1 MDVPDWLQDFAAA
14 ATALTIVVTIILYVW
29 QKTSAAKSEKQANRS
44 RLTEAYMNVSAHV
57 LSNNETISVAS
68 DLFNR
73 GIEKFDQKSNKRET
87 IIAIEILQLKLSALY
102 LEWNYRKT
110 YPESTQDLIADIRQ
124 EFRKI
129 LKLLGIKNDLPKVD
143 EDDDDFKKTFD
154 GTMRGF
160 AHNGDPNCRKI
171 IANLEEIFPG
181 YPAEFMELMKKYFH
195 LLDETIRVQESL
207 HLQNLGDTFE
217 GIKWLTDAGNTDN
230 VKHVVNTVFYR
241 YSADDPQS
249 QNTFEQLPSV
259 ELAIK
264 SLLDRKCIWED
275 IYIETQAATVKKM
288 AIDLNPAQRSYYKS
302 WRIKHGAVSS
312 EFPLLQVMLVTYKS
326 GISTVLFG
334 WVFRGAHKDKVY
346 TSSGPETT
354 AYFMDYINKLK
365 SNSEQVVL
373 WETR

>member
-1 MDVPDWLQDFAAA
+1 LEVPGWLQDVAA
-14 ATALTIVVTIILYVW
+14 ATTVLTIVVTIILYIW

-57 LSNNETISVAS
+57 LSNNETISVAT

-73 GIEKFDQKSNKRET
+73 GIEKFDHKSNKRDT

-110 YPESTQDLIADIRQ
+110 YPEPTKNLVTDIRNR
-124 EFRKI
+124 FRTPSKFI
-129 LKLLGIKNDLPKVD
+129 TIKNDLQKNY

-171 IANLEEIFPG
+171 IANLDDIFPG
-181 YPAEFMELMKKYFH
+181 YPAEFMELMKKYFD

-207 HLQNLGDTFE
+207 HLQNIGDTSE
-217 GIKWLTDAGNTDN
+217 GIKWLTNAGNTEN
-230 VKHVVNTVFYR
+230 VKYVVNTVFYR

-249 QNTFEQLPSV
+249 QKTLEKLPDV
-259 ELAIK
+259 EDAILL
-264 SLLDRKCIWED
+264 LLDQKCIWED

-288 AIDLNPAQRSYYKS
+288 ATKLTSAQRPYYKS

-312 EFPLLQVMLVTYKS
+312 DFPLLQVMLVTYKS

-373 WETR
+373 W